1 MHSIPRPL
9 GITVTRFDVL
19 SDDSTFDKLNEFIKG
34 KNFDLVLVPNYEL
47 TSAKI
52 VSNLMKVG
60 FKGPFLGG
68 DGWGNAGGNGFFKIV
83 TDPKFVG
90 YTVGH
95 WHPMLAGEK
104 GKKFIKSWSKRYGEN
119 PSADSVMAFESM
131 NRLIQAILVSTKF
144 DRVSI
149 QKSLVSMKE
158 YDGVTGHLIYKKPG
172 GSPLK
177 PVALLKS
184 DVTTKQFVPLKT
196 FLPKE

>member
-1 MHSIPRPL
+1 
-9 GITVTRFDVL
+9 
-19 SDDSTFDKLNEFIKG
+19 
-34 KNFDLVLVPNYEL
+34 
-47 TSAKI
+47 
-52 VSNLMKVG
+52 
-60 FKGPFLGG
+60 
-68 DGWGNAGGNGFFKIV
+68 
-83 TDPKFVG
+83 
-90 YTVGH
+90 
-95 WHPMLAGEK
+95 
-104 GKKFIKSWSKRYGEN
+104 
-119 PSADSVMAFESM
+119 MAFESM